1 MKPKDSTSDSQTF
14 SRPLARGRDCA
25 RNRPPTPPDLSPS
38 GKCDCA
44 PGLGIKENSK
54 SVQSLSISRVKPN
67 SHNSRT
73 HSAKQIRQIANSIV
87 AFGFRNPLLV
97 SEDGE
102 LIAGH
107 GRYQAAKLLGLANVP
122 AIVVA

>member
-1 MKPKDSTSDSQTF
+1 MTADIGGRATP
-14 SRPLARGRDCA
+14 ARKRASEGR
-25 RNRPPTPPDLSPS
+25 RMS
-38 GKCDCA
+38 GNSDCA
-44 PGLGIKENSK
+44 PRFRIKEDSM
-54 SVQSLSISRVKPN
+54 SVQAIPISQIKPN
-67 SHNSRT
+67 ARNPRT

-122 AIVVA
+122 VIVVAGLSPARGH